1 MEFALI
7 ASILSGIC
15 ISLMVV
21 SDRIMVG
28 DCYQGNSDH
37 AWFVSSLAGS
47 IFGLILTLFVS
58 IGVIALSSIT
68 ASELLMTL
76 VELFWWRGLAMI
88 AVGAV
93 GIQILL
99 HYFRCFAE
107 DVHSAS
113 IAAWLAATPIFVY
126 LGMILFT
133 FIGKNAGVVSTLL
146 DPLWILGIALATAG
160 LVLFERLTAGKGAG
174 VGKYK
179 RELILMLICNVIYIV
194 GVRQTL
200 GQSTEEEQFVET
212 LALMPYYW
220 IGFIAGVRVIFK
232 KGEAERLRV
241 SWFKRI
247 RYFVVPILFVEV
259 IGMLVFWFE
268 YLGLTALDPAYVSIV
283 TGASVFLV
291 YGLNL
296 WLGIL
301 RNSMTKHGKHYIN
314 IGGVHLIATRLPQVH
329 ENMKHI
335 GLELS
340 AIALTVVGIIIAST
354 FVLH

>member
-28 DCYQGNSDH
+28 DCYQGNPDH
-37 AWFVSSLAGS
+37 AWFVSSLAGCV
-47 IFGLILTLFVS
+47 FGLILTLLVS
-58 IGVIALSSIT
+58 IGAIAFST
-68 ASELLMTL
+68 VTTGELLDKII
-76 VELFWWRGLAMI
+76 ELFWWRGVAMV

-107 DVHSAS
+107 DAHSAS

-126 LGMILFT
+126 LGMLLLT
-133 FIGKNAGVVSTLL
+133 FIGEDSGVVGTLI
-146 DPLWILGIALATAG
+146 DPLWILGITLATAG

-179 RELILMLICNVIYIV
+179 RELILMLICNVVYIV

-200 GQSTEEEQFVET
+200 GQSTDEKQFVET

-220 IGFIAGVRVIFK
+220 IGFIAGVRVLFK
-232 KGEAERLRV
+232 KGEAEKLRA
-241 SWFKRI
+241 SWYKRI
-247 RYFVVPILFVEV
+247 RHFVIPILFVEV

-268 YLGLTALDPAYVSIV
+268 YLGLTALDPTYVSIV

-291 YGLNL
+291 YALNMGLG
-296 WLGIL
+296 WL
-301 RNSMTKHGKHYIN
+301 RNSMLKRGERRIYF
-314 IGGVHLIATRLPQVH
+314 GGIRLVAAKLPHIQ
-329 ENMKHI
+329 ENLQHVS
-335 GLELS
+335 LELS
-340 AIALTVVGIIIAST
+340 AIALTAVGIALATT
-354 FVLH
+354 FALH